1 MWTVMNDGDCMM
13 KDRIRMLR
21 LALNMTQEEFA
32 SHIGVKRNTVSA
44 YESGRNT
51 PITSVVNLICNE
63 FNVSKSWLVYGEGK
77 MLDAQPHKS
86 LDTLAEDNNL
96 SVFDYLLLEKFMMLR
111 KADRDAVVR
120 YVQQVA
126 EAINNLNVDFPDS
139 EAFENA
145 DSDPEQTNSDSP
157 LPIKTAN
164 QPSSFTTKETGIGVP
179 IPDDSTA
186 EDISSPTCKAYADRS
201 YEDDT
206 KIDAA
211 RPYQDDIKISAGRPY
226 QDDIKV
232 SASRP
237 YQDDIKINAGYP
249 NQDDIKI
256 GDGQPYQDDIKVSAD
271 RPYQDDI
278 KIGIGRP
285 LNTDRMR
292 SDADADAAVPTN
304 MTYIGDYDSH
314 LPQTAADG
322 SNSSAFDSDSSDY
335 SISLPAPHMDDYPCD
350 TEHGGGRTSSKLPC
364 DEGNKASTDDH
375 KL

>member
-1 MWTVMNDGDCMM
+1 MM

-211 RPYQDDIKISAGRPY
+211 RPYQDDIK
-226 QDDIKV
+226 V
-232 SASRP
+232 SASHP
-237 YQDDIKINAGYP
+237 YQDDIKIS
-249 NQDDIKI
+249 
-256 GDGQPYQDDIKVSAD
+256 DGQPYQDDIKVSAD

-278 KIGIGRP
+278 KIGNDRP
-285 LNTDRMR
+285 LDTDRMGSD
-292 SDADADAAVPTN
+292 SDAAAPTN
-304 MTYIGDYDSH
+304 MTYMGNYDSH

-322 SNSSAFDSDSSDY
+322 SNPSAFDSDSSEY
-335 SISLPAPHMDDYPCD
+335 SISLPSPHIDDYPCD
-350 TEHGGGRTSSKLPC
+350 TERGGGRTSSKLPC